1 MTTRVSAVDGDEGYN
16 GDSEWILLEK
26 EISSS
31 VNSDPDK
38 VNSEEQEE
46 DYKVDPFNFSEDDDE
61 WGQLEKYISN
71 VVSFDHE
78 IMKTDVRCDWPQ
90 EDYCEGSF
98 VLSDYNLMSD
108 YSFMSDDDD
117 ESPVIG
123 TTKNETLCIHYVG
136 DRTWI
141 VSRFV
146 SHSLRIFKR
155 MYYKFENRDSSQLTA
170 EYDAIRGARKEI
182 KNRRFLK
189 YYLAYYVMLKVAVCQ
204 GDDRIPRSGDDINNC
219 RGDEES
225 NVEALFFSTI
235 KKLDQRV
242 FNRGFELQ
250 KLELFLDET
259 IEKLQI
265 SESARSFDSVNS
277 DPDLVNAEE
286 EEEEDYKNAFDFFGD
301 FDSNQRE
308 CMQPQ
313 KEEQISNEITDEIT
327 DADDLRQP
335 VDRALSGGNASQL
348 DHALGRHWIMHDSVN
363 ILRQVFL
370 EIQDRDLFFEFVTKH
385 KSEVKRVSQKIEEST
400 IEPDDYSYLYGDEY
414 EGILHS
420 AVARH
425 IENLRVG
432 GKLRDKWTEN
442 NTSVLFFSVLYEIDK
457 MLFDSSFELLELED
471 LIYRFEDY

>member
-1 MTTRVSAVDGDEGYN
+1 MTTRVSADGGDEGYN

-38 VNSEEQEE
+38 VNSEGQEE
-46 DYKVDPFNFSEDDDE
+46 YYKVDPFDFSDDDDE
-61 WGQLEKYISN
+61 WSQLEKDISN
-71 VVSFDHE
+71 VVNFDHE

-90 EDYCEGSF
+90 EDYCKGSF

-108 YSFMSDDDD
+108 YPFTSDDDD

-123 TTKNETLCIHYVG
+123 TSKNEIVCIHYVG
-136 DRTWI
+136 HRTWI
-141 VSRFV
+141 VCQFV
-146 SHSLRIFKR
+146 SHSMRIFKR
-155 MYYKFENRDSSQLTA
+155 MYRKFENRDSSLLTA
-170 EYDAIRGARKEI
+170 EYDAIRSARKEI
-182 KNRRFLK
+182 KNRRFVK
-189 YYLAYYVMLKVAVCQ
+189 YYLAYYVMLKVGVCQ

-219 RGDEES
+219 RDDEES

-259 IEKLQI
+259 IEKL
-265 SESARSFDSVNS
+265 SFDSVNS
-277 DPDLVNAEE
+277 DPDVVNAEE
-286 EEEEDYKNAFDFFGD
+286 EEEEDYKDAFGLFGD

-308 CMQPQ
+308 CVQPQ
-313 KEEQISNEITDEIT
+313 KEEEKISNKFTDKIT

-335 VDRALSGGNASQL
+335 IDRVLSGGNASQL
-348 DHALGRHWIMHDSVN
+348 DHALGRSWIMYDSVN
-363 ILRQVFL
+363 ILREVFL
-370 EIQDRDLFFEFVTKH
+370 KIQDRDLFFEFVTKH
-385 KSEVKRVSQKIEEST
+385 KSEVKRVSQKIDEST
-400 IEPDDYSYLYGDEY
+400 IELDDYSYLHGDEY

-425 IENLRVG
+425 IKNLRVG
-432 GKLRDKWTEN
+432 GKLRGKWTKN
-442 NTSVLFFSVLYEIDK
+442 NTSVLFFAVLYEIDK

-471 LIYRFEDY
+471 LIYRFEEY